1 MYTNKQIASEL
12 FFKDLIKYGKI
23 LREKSMSDT
32 VEASYVSLPNPISLL
47 PPDRSQHYLEFCIFQ
62 EICLPH
68 IYVLTILT
76 IVFCIWNLYIN
87 DFNCTVSLCSLLFS
101 VNKMFPRLIP
111 LDTCSSLSL
120 MLTVVEA
127 SVVWLNHS
135 LFIHSSIYGYL
146 FLIFYSELSHL
157 RILVYVW
164 ESLRH
169 KHSIKLMGL
178 KVGTSLSL
186 YVVKIFSKL
195 LIPIYIPASTT
206 YELPFHTHQIDKTE
220 KSDTPKYWRYCG
232 KVGLQSWFNLHVFI
246 TSKMEHCSCLFP
258 ILGSSYMCCWFLS
271 LAHFSIRYFG
281 FFPIDL

>member
-68 IYVLTILT
+68 IYALTILT

-111 LDTCSSLSL
+111 LDICSSLSL

-146 FLIFYSELSHL
+146 FLIFYSDEHATVNSL
-157 RILVYVW
+157 IYV
-164 ESLRH
+164 
-169 KHSIKLMGL
+169 
-178 KVGTSLSL
+178 SL
-186 YVVKIFSKL
+186 YMCESPWDIKHYKIDGSKGRYIFIFIRCQNL
-195 LIPIYIPASTT
+195 L
-206 YELPFHTHQIDKTE
+206 QIAYT
-220 KSDTPKYWRYCG
+220 
-232 KVGLQSWFNLHVFI
+232 NLYP
-246 TSKMEHCSCLFP
+246 C
-258 ILGSSYMCCWFLS
+258 
-271 LAHFSIRYFG
+271 
-281 FFPIDL
+281 